1 MQIRERWSDLADEV
15 GSIILIYKLLSD
27 LCGTQQLC
35 MLLCVCVC
43 LLCVV
48 CDVSSC
54 VGMFGGKLKGGH
66 ALAGHL
72 TKIS

>member
-1 MQIRERWSDLADEV
+1 MYAFV
-15 GSIILIYKLLSD
+15 
-27 LCGTQQLC
+27 
-35 MLLCVCVC
+35 CVCVC